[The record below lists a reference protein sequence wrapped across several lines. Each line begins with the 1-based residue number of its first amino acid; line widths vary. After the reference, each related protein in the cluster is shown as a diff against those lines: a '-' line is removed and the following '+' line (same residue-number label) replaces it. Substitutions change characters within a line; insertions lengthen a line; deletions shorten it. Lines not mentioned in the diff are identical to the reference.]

1 MGGEKMGPQNVS
13 ERFLKELFIEKRVS
27 VNPQLYKIYYSNLW
41 PCEKWFKEFLSAT
54 SSQHRLSIAKKIIH
68 YIGFTSNHPVPSLLI
83 DSLIKAEEIADDSE
97 EAPVGQDHV
106 THSVNL
112 YILGIYLFFN
122 LPFFQEKI
130 LSQFSEMRSY
140 YSKFESPIEN
150 RMSSFIAAWQTFSL
164 FHDVGY
170 SFERKNAISEHEKS
184 TLFHEYSNLNQY
196 IAHHLITKA
205 LARILFANLL
215 FERAKTKFRIEE
227 HEQELAQDHTWYLQ
241 GNFGH
246 KKVLPHWD
254 EINKAFKEFV
264 KLEVVKSYKGF
275 AEISPFVDSNEFL
288 FCLRDKTMSIVAI
301 CFIDNSNQV
310 KTYFIDGLPFSPSQI
325 RDIAKLGF
333 NKALPE
339 GYYCEYYLSPT
350 VLDRPRRILNKE
362 TAAQNLF
369 ICTKGQLAPLFS
381 FTITEQDF
389 GYVIFQIYNKLMDWL
404 PFSLIDKAGVVSL
417 KKNYIDGIC
426 TKIYKREVLKI
437 IDNYQ
442 SPPRKHNNEE
452 IVKSIVE
459 DLESALTAKIKQE
472 EFLNSICKEVDNEL
486 IHEPQ
491 HQIIMLLHE
500 LYDIHSKDV
509 SKIPL
514 LLNVTIENNTLRIA
528 GDTLTDETISGN
540 ISELVKQCASKLH
553 INFMELLSYN
563 HGDTTA
569 YDHGIVSGKF
579 LAYISWLEMQLADLN
594 CIINYAW
601 SVPRGYLKE
610 TVFLRNMRTISQVIF
625 SILLHNVWVKS
636 DVTPYGLQYKQSL
649 ALDSFSYFSAF
660 CDNIQIWDRDQL
672 IDLAK
677 SFPSERFYSSQQF
690 DIFVKD
696 NQICLVCETAD
707 VEKFMHRRIT
717 SMDDY
722 LEDASKL
729 IRVTVTRTNP

>member
-1 MGGEKMGPQNVS
+1 MSSQNVS

-27 VNPQLYKIYYSNLW
+27 VNPQLYQVYYSNLW

-68 YIGFTSNHPVPSLLI
+68 LIGFISNYPVPSLLI
-83 DSLIKAEEIADDSE
+83 DSLIKTEGMADDSE
-97 EAPVGQDHV
+97 EASVGQDHV

-122 LPFFQEKI
+122 LPFFQERI
-130 LSQFSEMRSY
+130 LSHFSEMRSY

-150 RMSSFIAAWQTFSL
+150 RMSSFITAWQTFAL

-170 SFERKNAISEHEKS
+170 SFERKNTISEHEKS
-184 TLFHEYSNLNQY
+184 TLFHGYSNLNRY

-205 LARILFANLL
+205 IARILFANLL
-215 FERAKTKFRIEE
+215 FERAKSKFRIEE
-227 HEQELAQDHTWYLQ
+227 HEQELTQDHKWYLQ
-241 GNFGH
+241 GNSGH
-246 KKVLPHWD
+246 KKVLPPWE
-254 EINKAFKEFV
+254 EINNTFKDFV

-275 AEISPFVDSNEFL
+275 AEISPFVDGNEFL

-301 CFIDNSNQV
+301 CFLDNSNQA
-310 KTYFIDGLPFSPSQI
+310 KTYFIDSLPFAPSQI

-339 GYYCEYYLSPT
+339 GYYCEYYLSPA
-350 VLDRPRRILNKE
+350 VLDRPRRILNKD

-369 ICTKGQLAPLFS
+369 LCTKDQFAPLLS

-389 GYVIFQIYNKLMDWL
+389 GYVIFQIYNKLIDWL
-404 PFSLIDKAGVVSL
+404 PYSLIDKTGVASL
-417 KKNYIDGIC
+417 KKNYIDSIC
-426 TKIYKREVLKI
+426 ANIYKREISKI
-437 IDNYQ
+437 IDDHQ
-442 SPPRKHNNEE
+442 LTPKKHTNGDPVNT
-452 IVKSIVE
+452 IVK
-459 DLESALTAKIKQE
+459 DLESALAAKIKRK
-472 EFLNSICKEVDNEL
+472 EFFQSICNKVDNEL
-486 IHEPQ
+486 IHEPR

-500 LYDIHSKDV
+500 LYGIHAKAV
-509 SKIPL
+509 SNIPL
-514 LLNVTIENNTLRIA
+514 QLNVTIENSSLRIA
-528 GDTLTDETISGN
+528 GDTLADETISGD
-540 ISELVKQCASKLH
+540 ISKLVKQYASKLH
-553 INFMELLSYN
+553 INFTDLLNYN
-563 HGDTTA
+563 HGDATA
-569 YDHGIVSGKF
+569 YDHGIISGKF

-594 CIINYAW
+594 CVINYAW
-601 SVPRGYLKE
+601 NVPLGHLKE
-610 TVFLRNMRTISQVIF
+610 TVFQRNMPIISQVIF

-649 ALDSFSYFSAF
+649 FIDAFSYFSAF

-672 IDLAK
+672 IDLSK
-677 SFPSERFYSSQQF
+677 SFPRDRFYSSQQF

-717 SMDDY
+717 SMDEY

-729 IRVTVTRTNP
+729 IRVTVTRTTP